1 MLETFDQFAQRHP
14 HVNYNELSKIYKE
27 AQERDEAD
35 MKRKNDEA
43 RAAYKAQLQA
53 EKDRRAAA
61 QESEIDRQ
69 LAPVKEREKRRW
81 LAEHPGHSAEDFER
95 RAWPKLRANLVED
108 RQRKIDEQQTQ
119 ALRASGD
126 YQM

>member
-53 EKDRRAAA
+53 EKD
-61 QESEIDRQ
+61 
-69 LAPVKEREKRRW
+69 
-81 LAEHPGHSAEDFER
+81 
-95 RAWPKLRANLVED
+95 
-108 RQRKIDEQQTQ
+108 
-119 ALRASGD
+119 
-126 YQM
+126 